1 MWAAADH
8 KFAFTIT
15 RREHNVTDHM
25 AGASPDPFFVVH
37 VSQLDG
43 STHRRK
49 LAWEFKTFD
58 AAVRSCSEF
67 TRQVRRRVAHHEAGH
82 AIVAYMLGFSGVWID
97 MEDSI
102 YRAITRYDLHT
113 PMLAV
118 AADGGYAAYARYLH
132 QELMFSVAGTVT
144 EAKLAG
150 YPAGY
155 VEVDVTGRPSVVWD
169 AVRIARLEAG
179 LPICGHG
186 DCEIPFDAGG
196 DDAPLDAPNGEGGT
210 KSGNITQRVTTK
222 RITKEDVAAIIKRA
236 EDEVFALL
244 KANWP
249 TVLRVVN
256 ALCKHDKITSIEFD
270 ALMAGPKRA
279 GKRQRPKRK
288 PKARQASTAPTRNGK
303 ASDVGSSLH
312 EQGESPGTVA

>member
-1 MWAAADH
+1 LKFEPSMSADQEPVQASDTTTWSAADH

-15 RREHNVTDHM
+15 REATITRERSS
-25 AGASPDPFFVVH
+25 ASFCFVVH

-43 STHRRK
+43 SHRRK

-58 AAVRSCSEF
+58 AAVRSCSDF

-82 AIVAYMLGFSGVWID
+82 AIVASMLGFTGVWID

-118 AADGGYAAYARYLH
+118 ADGGRAAYARYLH
-132 QELMFSVAGTVT
+132 QELMFSVAGMVT

-155 VEVDVTGRPSVVWD
+155 VEVDVAGRPSIVWD

-186 DCEIPFDAGG
+186 DCTIPFDAGCN
-196 DDAPLDAPNGEGGT
+196 DAGPVD
-210 KSGNITQRVTTK
+210 TQCVTGK
-222 RITKEDVAAIIKRA
+222 DVAAVIRRA

-244 KANWP
+244 KANWR

-256 ALCKHDKITSIEFD
+256 ALCKHDRITSIELD
-270 ALMAGPKRA
+270 KIIA
-279 GKRQRPKRK
+279 GKRHRPKRK
-288 PKARQASTAPTRNGK
+288 PEARHGVADTSHAR
-303 ASDVGSSLH
+303 ASDDDAGPSQH
-312 EQGESPGTVA
+312 EQLVGE